1 MPKNIAK
8 QVDNAIARDRDTIE
22 QEKNTQ
28 LRIAAQTFLSV
39 VMREDTIITSIQT
52 KLATKQEEIRIS
64 KKLQNLIKSAH
75 NSAIGQLKN
84 RITTVNLKQLQQE
97 WDTALHRI
105 YEAVHAF
112 QQRIFEIEGTQS
124 LAYVTVESKTDKSGQ
139 TYHKVFTFEPK
150 TGISSAA
157 SSRGG
162 ARKAIV
168 RFGRQTNAEK
178 DESFNA
184 MIRALG
190 GDDADTTEDGEI
202 KASYQR
208 LSNTY
213 TEVLFRYSRAL
224 RNNKDK
230 GNAVWWFTDS
240 SHSTLAGAME
250 VFSKGDLAEAFV
262 SFIPSLIE
270 NPGKVPPYSGT
281 MDPTDVGAFMTQGV
295 SEVDSTKGRLVGDV
309 FHAGRDGHIY
319 NWAVKAKGAQQMG
332 YKQMISLANQILVS
346 PNPLATISEIRAQDI
361 AQGGKRNRALTEG
374 ELNALSGSA
383 QEAMNTAVTTV
394 TEKEIPAKLKGR

>member
-8 QVDNAIARDRDTIE
+8 QVDNAIARDRDTID

-28 LRIAAQTFLSV
+28 LRIAAQTFLSTA
-39 VMREDTIITSIQT
+39 MREDAIIASIQA

-97 WDTALHRI
+97 WDTALRNI

-112 QQRIFEIEGTQS
+112 QQHIFEIEGTQS
-124 LAYVTVESKTDKSGQ
+124 LAYVTVETKTDKNDK
-139 TYHKVFTFEPK
+139 TYHKVFTFKPK
-150 TGISSAA
+150 TGISAEA

-162 ARKAIV
+162 ARKAVV

-190 GDDADTTEDGEI
+190 GDDADTSEDGAI
-202 KASYQR
+202 KQSYQR
-208 LSNTY
+208 LSHTY
-213 TEVLFRYSRAL
+213 TEVLFRYSRAVS
-224 RNNKDK
+224 NKKDK
-230 GNAVWWFTDS
+230 GNLVWWFTDS

-270 NPGKVPPYSGT
+270 NPEEVPPYSGT
-281 MDPTDVGAFMTQGV
+281 MDPTDVEAFMTQGV
-295 SEVDSTKGRLVGDV
+295 ENVDSTKGRLVGDV
-309 FHAGRDGHIY
+309 FHTGRDGHVY

-332 YKQMISLANQILVS
+332 YKQMISLAKRMLES
-346 PNPLATISEIRAQDI
+346 PNPLATISEIREQDK
-361 AQGGKRNRALTEG
+361 AQGGKRNRALDES
-374 ELNALSGSA
+374 ELNELSISA
-383 QEAMNTAVTTV
+383 KEAIHAGVTTV
-394 TEKEIPAKLKGR
+394 TEKEIPAKLKGK